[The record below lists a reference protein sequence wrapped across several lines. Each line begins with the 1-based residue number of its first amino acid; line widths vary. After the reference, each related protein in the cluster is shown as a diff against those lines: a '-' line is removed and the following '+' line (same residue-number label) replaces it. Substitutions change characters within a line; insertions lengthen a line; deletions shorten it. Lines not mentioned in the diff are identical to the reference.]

1 MKIYLNNFEGD
12 LPLTL
17 DVVYESVS
25 ATPERPNE
33 LSGPNFDAE
42 FELRR
47 ANFERLFA
55 QNFNLASKWSQE
67 HIAFAQEA
75 LSNAVGGMA
84 YFHGHSRVQR
94 ASDHGDDYPV
104 VNSWE
109 TPLFTGV
116 PSRSF
121 FPRGFL
127 WDEGFHQLLI
137 SRFNP
142 TLSLDAIC
150 HWLDLLNQDGW
161 IPREQIL
168 DDEARS
174 RVPNEFIVQR
184 NNRANPPTL
193 FLALDQL
200 IDEGHVK
207 NGELSA
213 IYPRLVSW
221 FNWFNTTQT
230 GPLPSTYAWQGR
242 DLNDYELNPKSLSSG
257 LDDYPRATHPTSDEY
272 HLDLR
277 CWMAL
282 AAQVLGKISLRLGK
296 SNQPYLALETQLK
309 DFELLNKLHWDERN
323 KIYADY
329 GHHSN
334 NVVLKRITY
343 KDERGQVQKRMV
355 RKVLEQ
361 PRNQFVNHRYG
372 FGN

>member
-1 MKIYLNNFEGD
+1 MLTSPLFCLWCVTVTFAAHTHANMEQHVHQFYSGFQKSSMPFFKIFVDLDRTGD

-33 LSGPNFDAE
+33 LSDANFDDE
-42 FELRR
+42 FARR
-47 ANFERLFA
+47 RDNFERLFA
-55 QNFNLASKWSQE
+55 QNFNLASKWSAA
-67 HIAFAQEA
+67 HVHFAQAA

-94 ASDHGDDYPV
+94 ADGDFPV
-104 VNSWE
+104 IDSWE
-109 TPLFTGV
+109 TPLFTAV

-174 RVPNEFIVQR
+174 RVPDEFIVQR

-221 FNWFNTTQT
+221 FNWFNTTQ
-230 GPLPSTYAWQGR
+230 AMGR
-242 DLNDYELNPKSLSSG
+242 LLSS
-257 LDDYPRATHPTSDEY
+257 
-272 HLDLR
+272 
-277 CWMAL
+277 
-282 AAQVLGKISLRLGK
+282 
-296 SNQPYLALETQLK
+296 
-309 DFELLNKLHWDERN
+309 
-323 KIYADY
+323 
-329 GHHSN
+329 
-334 NVVLKRITY
+334 
-343 KDERGQVQKRMV
+343 
-355 RKVLEQ
+355 
-361 PRNQFVNHRYG
+361 
-372 FGN
+372 